1 MGSERTR
8 IQRLK
13 TGTPTSVGSQGP
25 EAAVQQGLE
34 SSSSP
39 LSGGTLQ
46 MMESRFGHDFSQVR
60 IHTDARADES
70 AEAVQ
75 ARAYTVG
82 NDIAFRAGEYQPHSS
97 DGQRLLA
104 HELTHVV
111 QQQGASGG
119 MQAKMEVSQPGD
131 PAEVE
136 AENVAD
142 EVMTAPD
149 PEMDSRAVQRA
160 AIQREEAAPVPEEE
174 EEIPEETAG

>member
-1 MGSERTR
+1 MGRERTR

-13 TGTPTSVGSQGP
+13 SGTPTSAGSQGP

-34 SSSSP
+34 SSGSP

-70 AEAVQ
+70 AEAVN

-82 NDIAFRAGEYQPHSS
+82 SDIAFRAGEYQPHSS

-111 QQQGASGG
+111 QQRAAPGG
-119 MQAKMEVSQPGD
+119 VQAKMEVSQPGD

-136 AENVAD
+136 AEDVAD
-142 EVMTAPD
+142 EVMTKEEPAAAR
-149 PEMDSRAVQRA
+149 SAQRMA
-160 AIQREEAAPVPEEE
+160 LQREAMPEEE
-174 EEIPEETAG
+174 EEEEMAGS